1 MLLAVCR
8 LSCELLAM
16 KTYNVIGVFRSIYCL
31 LILLEDDLPGQ
42 LPIGQESFLTLYTL
56 RSKFEFSFVASIH
69 FLEK

>member
-16 KTYNVIGVFRSIYCL
+16 KTYNVTGVFRSIYCL

-69 FLEK
+69 FLQK